1 MFNWNKD
8 KRDDENEEEIMCAM
22 ICGGALFLLAIVF
35 TLITIN

>member
-22 ICGGALFLLAIVF
+22 ICGGILFLLAITF
-35 TLITIN
+35 ALITID